1 MIDIKPEQTLL
12 ALKIQ
17 YEQALAT
24 VEAKAAH
31 YKEQLG
37 HVNALLLNQLVSV
50 NGTQSAIISAD
61 LDLPATNILDAAS
74 TDVLALAPS
83 ATEPEPSE
91 PVEATAPSKPRSS
104 KTKAAEAKTT
114 ATEAIKPK
122 SKRNSL
128 PLLPIYNGLGK
139 LEAISKILEENRGE
153 VLHHDI
159 IIRRLYGELS
169 PEDLKA
175 ERVRIKTA
183 MLTGVKQK
191 RWQKAPKPSSYIIK
205 APRGKAQNSAPAP
218 AVAAAPAAPA
228 AEANPTDTASSSSPT
243 QGRKARKQKAKSPS
257 QASSPAS
264 TSIGEASTAAKV
276 PQIAQDSRIVLPL
289 LPEYEGLSKIDA
301 VLKVMNDNAGNV
313 VNIDEIIERL
323 FGPLSLEDYKA
334 EKTRTKDVMYR
345 GIDRGL
351 WLKADAPLS
360 FTVPGNAKSAPKA
373 KSARKG
379 AANKTAKPSTKKTT
393 SRRGRSA

>member
-1 MIDIKPEQTLL
+1 MIDTKPEQTLL
-12 ALKIQ
+12 ALKLQ

-50 NGTQSAIISAD
+50 NGTQPNTISAD
-61 LDLPATNILDAAS
+61 LDVPATKILDAVPS
-74 TDVLALAPS
+74 DVLALAPS
-83 ATEPEPSE
+83 ATEPEPSA
-91 PVEATAPSKPRSS
+91 PVEATAPSKSRSS
-104 KTKAAEAKTT
+104 KKNAAAAKST
-114 ATEAIKPK
+114 APEPIKPK

-153 VLHHDI
+153 VLHHDT
-159 IIRRLYGELS
+159 IIRGLYGELS

-205 APRGKAQNSAPAP
+205 APRGKAQNSE
-218 AVAAAPAAPA
+218 AAPALATAPA
-228 AEANPTDTASSSSPT
+228 AEANPTDTASSSSST
-243 QGRKARKQKAKSPS
+243 QGRKTRKQKAKAPS
-257 QASSPAS
+257 QASSPAP
-264 TSIGEASTAAKV
+264 TSSGEAPTATKAN
-276 PQIAQDSRIVLPL
+276 PIAQDSRIVLPL

-301 VLKVMNDNAGNV
+301 VLKVMNDNAGSV

-360 FTVPGNAKSAPKA
+360 FTVPGNTKSAPKA
-373 KSARKG
+373 KSSRKG
-379 AANKTAKPSTKKTT
+379 AASKTAKPTAKKTT